1 MRRGVQRVQLMLL
14 DGGFPDGKNAAS
26 EDMISRH
33 AQNMK
38 LHEAVDSID
47 SLLYLDGVVLR

>member
-1 MRRGVQRVQLMLL
+1 MRRGVQRVQLVLL
-14 DGGFPDGKNAAS
+14 GGGFPDGKNAAS